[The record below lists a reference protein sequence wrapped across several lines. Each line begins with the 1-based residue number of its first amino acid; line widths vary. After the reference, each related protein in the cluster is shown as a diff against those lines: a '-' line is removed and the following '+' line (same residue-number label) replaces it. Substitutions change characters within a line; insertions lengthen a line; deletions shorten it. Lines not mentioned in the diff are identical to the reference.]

1 MKLSVTLPKA
11 RLPEAN
17 RVGLW
22 VTEAREERLEVTIG
36 LSPYFFSSWNLPE
49 RLGMGVERG
58 VMEMREQSRGSEQA
72 GPSSS
77 SHALLIELRCRFL
90 LKDLLKVPF
99 QVWLPL
105 KEGVRGRKALGGP

>member
-22 VTEAREERLEVTIG
+22 ETEARGERLEVTIG

-105 KEGVRGRKALGGP
+105 KEGLRGRKALGGP